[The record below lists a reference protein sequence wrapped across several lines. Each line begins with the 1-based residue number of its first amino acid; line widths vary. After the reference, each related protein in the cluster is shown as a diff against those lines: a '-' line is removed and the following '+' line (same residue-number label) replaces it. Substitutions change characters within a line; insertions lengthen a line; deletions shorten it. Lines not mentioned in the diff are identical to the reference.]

1 MLKEG
6 LTHTSEVIISPT
18 LTAIVMGSGDL
29 DVFATPAMVALME
42 NAAMKAVK
50 DELEEGYTTVGT
62 HIDISHLRPSKRDM
76 HINATATLMK
86 IAGKKLFFDVEARE
100 GDDLIGKGTHMRVI
114 VHKEGFMKNL
124 K

>member
-6 LTHTSEVIISPT
+6 LTHTSEVTISQM

-50 DELEEGYTTVGT
+50 DELEDGYTTVGA
-62 HIDISHLRPSKRDM
+62 HIDVSHLRPSKRDK
-76 HINATATLMK
+76 HITATATLTK
-86 IAGKKLFFDVEARE
+86 VAGKKLYFDVVACE
-100 GDDLIGKGTHMRVI
+100 GEDIIGKGTHMRVI

>member
-6 LTHTSEVIISPT
+6 LTHTSEVTISKM

-50 DELEEGYTTVGT
+50 DELEDGYTTVGA
-62 HIDISHLRPSKRDM
+62 HIDVSHLRPSKRDK
-76 HINATATLMK
+76 HITATATLTK
-86 IAGKKLFFDVEARE
+86 VAGKKLYFDVVACE
-100 GDDLIGKGTHMRVI
+100 GEDIIGKGTHMRVI